1 MYSNEH
7 SDEELVR
14 LSLKDKHAFAG
25 LVERYERQLSVYI
38 RRLGVGNA
46 ADCEDVLQDT
56 FLKVYVNLNSFKTD
70 LLFSSWVYRI
80 AHNEAMSFFRKR
92 KVRPH
97 GNLVEDSEEV
107 FRTLASELNLTD
119 ELMRKEDS
127 KILQEVLRTLIPEYQ
142 EILILKFYE
151 HKNYD
156 EISDILS
163 LPLGTVGTRLHRAKK
178 YLKQALER
186 NHYEYGI

>member
-1 MYSNEH
+1 MYTKEH

-14 LSLKDKHAFAG
+14 MSLEDKHAFAG

-38 RRLGVGNA
+38 RRLGINSV

-97 GNLVEDSEEV
+97 GNLVDDSEEV
-107 FRTLASELNLTD
+107 FRTLASELNLAD
-119 ELMRKEDS
+119 ELIQKED
-127 KILQEVLRTLIPEYQ
+127 IELLQGALRTLPPEYQ
-142 EILILKFYE
+142 EVLVLKFYE

-178 YLKQALER
+178 YLKHALER